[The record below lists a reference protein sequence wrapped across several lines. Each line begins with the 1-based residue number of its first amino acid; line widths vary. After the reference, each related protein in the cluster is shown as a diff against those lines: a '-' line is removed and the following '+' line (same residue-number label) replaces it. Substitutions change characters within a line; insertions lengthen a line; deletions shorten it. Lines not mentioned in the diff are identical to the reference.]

1 MAAERRWWSGRPTAA
16 ADKWLFVRGEEAE
29 SRFRVKEKPLRSL
42 VWLICMRKT
51 QEATP
56 TRTHTPTHTH
66 SNNKQKV
73 PAWASR
79 LPKKSQI
86 FLLTDRNSVADI
98 LIKFPSLAAS
108 FSLMPFLRLIF
119 ANAYKH
125 THKSRR
131 WQPTGPTELK
141 KGRGE
146 KKKKLAGGVCERG
159 IPICSPCCTSQS
171 AADCRY

>member
-1 MAAERRWWSGRPTAA
+1 MAFCQRRGGREQVPCERKAT
-16 ADKWLFVRGEEAE
+16 AE
-29 SRFRVKEKPLRSL
+29 SGVADLHEKN
-42 VWLICMRKT
+42 T
-51 QEATP
+51 GGHTN
-56 TRTHTPTHTH
+56 THTHTH